1 MLLFG
6 IILFIIHIPKQHY
19 CAMPLTL
26 RLKSIREVAL
36 YIATIRYE
44 YFWALVRVDIVLH
57 SPNSYNNLTK

>member
-44 YFWALVRVDIVLH
+44 YF
-57 SPNSYNNLTK
+57 